1 MIKQNVTAE
10 FSAECLEH
18 LMLEDSSHVA
28 HRHLADGNPIF
39 YGDSQYIGKVIKEYP
54 SGKRELITFASNGN
68 EVVEWLLER
77 GRR

>member
-1 MIKQNVTAE
+1 MIKQHASAE
-10 FSAECLEH
+10 ISAECLEC
-18 LMLEDSSHVA
+18 LLLEDSSHVA
-28 HRHLADGNPIF
+28 RRHLADGNPIF

-68 EVVEWLLER
+68 EVVERLLER